1 MKVLKE
7 AEEPVSALS
16 ALFGGGGSQ
25 SSKLGSMT
33 FAADPSGLASM
44 FSGTVR
50 VYWCRFS
57 FTQIGTVE

>member
-33 FAADPSGLASM
+33 FASDPSGLASM

-50 VYWCRFS
+50 VC
-57 FTQIGTVE
+57 